1 MQEFIEKDREWLE
14 NIAVCEE
21 FSHKAFFE
29 NGLNKLDRTP
39 TLMLSNSKEAI
50 QEFNHKDAFI
60 IDGWTFPTTWFVE
73 MGGAGNGQFFS
84 EELFDDVNKSVGVM
98 FTKTKK
104 NMYYQLF
111 SKIVDTGVDYCYAI
125 EFVGKKRLYK
135 SQNFHKWDS
144 STINQIIDLDNQNK
158 EVA

>member
-39 TLMLSNSKEAI
+39 TLILGNSTETI
-50 QEFNHKDAFI
+50 EEFGHKDAFI
-60 IDGWTFPTTWFVE
+60 IDGWTFPTTRFVE
-73 MGGAGNGQFFS
+73 MGGAANGQFFS
-84 EELFDDVNKSVGVM
+84 DELFDDVNKSIGVM
-98 FTKTKK
+98 FIKTKK

-111 SKIVDTGVDYCYAI
+111 SKIMQIGLDYCYAM

-144 STINQIIDLDNQNK
+144 STINQIIYLDNQNK

>member
-1 MQEFIEKDREWLE
+1 MQEFIEKDREWIE
-14 NIAVCEE
+14 KVAVCES
-21 FSHKAFFE
+21 FSHEAFFE

-39 TLMLSNSKEAI
+39 TLMLSNSKEVI

-73 MGGAGNGQFFS
+73 MAGAGNGQFFS

-104 NMYYQLF
+104 NC
-111 SKIVDTGVDYCYAI
+111 S
-125 EFVGKKRLYK
+125 
-135 SQNFHKWDS
+135 
-144 STINQIIDLDNQNK
+144 
-158 EVA
+158 